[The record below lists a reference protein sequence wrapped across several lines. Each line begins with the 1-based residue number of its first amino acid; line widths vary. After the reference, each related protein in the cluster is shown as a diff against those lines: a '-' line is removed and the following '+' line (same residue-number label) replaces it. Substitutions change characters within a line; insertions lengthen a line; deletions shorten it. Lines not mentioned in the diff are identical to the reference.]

1 MNSVQVQWTQSAW
14 FLFSKRG
21 SKEAAAYVQ
30 ENVSRWARHLTW
42 ARTAHGHSYI
52 SWQRECARW
61 PRSMSIVKQSG
72 LSVLG
77 KLARRLCVT
86 LTNSVISKQTVSTIL
101 QNYKAGPPSMSNKYL
116 IWIKLTL
123 HYAHYATKQVSVFN
137 KEKLNENN
145 RLLFLIL
152 QEVLLPQLLLV
163 FCCCFFNQF

>member
-30 ENVSRWARHLTW
+30 ENVSRWARHLTR

-77 KLARRLCVT
+77 KLARSVT

-101 QNYKAGPPSMSNKYL
+101 QNYKAGPPSMSKKYL
-116 IWIKLTL
+116 IWIKLMIILVNVPTRIVPPSRFL
-123 HYAHYATKQVSVFN
+123 SLTKKNWMRITGYYS
-137 KEKLNENN
+137 
-145 RLLFLIL
+145 
-152 QEVLLPQLLLV
+152 
-163 FCCCFFNQF
+163 